1 MGKKYFSHIKNVFKP
16 LSIVGIEKPAFLL
29 WMAFSLIG
37 GAIGILVSILKH
49 WLFTDEM
56 LFIDAIVRECRN
68 GSFYTYS
75 IALFASSLS
84 SVFISML
91 ARNTLSFR
99 KRKIYIVSILIY
111 GLIFGGILYA
121 LSVDWGVNM
130 DSHRLMQKDW
140 IELGVTFVAIMISI
154 YSFCIAKLDN
164 HMETL
169 RDIEERDYTD
179 KSLEDI
185 KTIGSGNINFK
196 DKGE

>member
-1 MGKKYFSHIKNVFKP
+1 MNKGRFQHIKTVFMP
-16 LSIVGIEKPAFLL
+16 LSIVGTEKPAFLL

-49 WLFTDEM
+49 WLFTDNM

-91 ARNTLSFR
+91 GHNTLSFR
-99 KRKIYIVSILIY
+99 KRKIYILSILIY

-121 LSVDWGVNM
+121 LSVDWGINM

-140 IELGVTFVAIMISI
+140 IELGVTFVAILISI

-164 HMETL
+164 HLETL
-169 RDIEERDYTD
+169 RDIEEKDFTD

-185 KTIGSGNINFK
+185 KMISGGNINYK
-196 DKGE
+196 DKEE